1 MDAQFH
7 ILVEIAAV
15 FKANADAFNPRV
27 DRSWTAPLFSTMDL
41 TLGSSFPLR
50 LVVIA
55 QQMILTFQL
64 GTIFT
69 KQKNILFLEQT
80 QVSCF
85 NESVYCS
92 KKNREA
98 CSRKDF

>member
-1 MDAQFH
+1 MH
-7 ILVEIAAV
+7 
-15 FKANADAFNPRV
+15 FNPWV

-41 TLGSSFPLR
+41 TLGRSFLLR
-50 LVVIA
+50 FVVIA
-55 QQMILTFQL
+55 QQMILTFHL

-69 KQKNILFLEQT
+69 KKNILFLEQT